1 MPFQTRV
8 SFGAASALVITAMAV
23 VPTGAFGQTF
33 DVKLP
38 EVKQGSLELGFDNT
52 LQGGLPGG
60 SDANRSGHDLSIDY
74 GVRDWW
80 RLSGV
85 LRFENPQDDD
95 FRLGK
100 MAVENLF
107 VLKPVDAKAAQDFGL
122 GWFTA
127 LDLSVHPDTANALIF
142 GPIVTVKSQ
151 KLSLTANPFLE
162 QTFGRNQVEGIA
174 LNYGWQ
180 AKYEVRDGFAVGIEG
195 FGVVEN
201 LGHSPPWSEQ
211 EHRIGP
217 AIFTEIEVAKDFKIS
232 PDIGLLFG
240 LTSATPDVALKLNIG
255 VPLHQR

>member
-1 MPFQTRV
+1 VV
-8 SFGAASALVITAMAV
+8 S
-23 VPTGAFGQTF
+23 TGALGQTF
-33 DVKLP
+33 DVKAP

-52 LQGGLPGG
+52 LQSGLPGG
-60 SDANRSGHDLSIDY
+60 SGANRSGHDLSIDY

-85 LRFENPQDDD
+85 LKFENPQDVD

-100 MAVENLF
+100 VAVENLF
-107 VLKPVDAKAAQDFGL
+107 VLKPIDAKGTPDFGL

-127 LDLSVHPDTANALIF
+127 VEVSVHPDTTNALIV
-142 GPIVTVKSQ
+142 GPIVMVKSQ
-151 KLSLTANPFLE
+151 KLSFTANPFVE
-162 QTFGRNQVEGIA
+162 QTFGRNRTEGIA

-180 AKYEVRDGFAVGIEG
+180 AKYEVRDGFAMGVEG

-201 LGHSPPWSEQ
+201 LGSSPPWSEQ

-217 AIFTEIEVAKDFKIS
+217 VIFTEIEVAKGFKIT

-255 VPLHQR
+255 VPLHHR